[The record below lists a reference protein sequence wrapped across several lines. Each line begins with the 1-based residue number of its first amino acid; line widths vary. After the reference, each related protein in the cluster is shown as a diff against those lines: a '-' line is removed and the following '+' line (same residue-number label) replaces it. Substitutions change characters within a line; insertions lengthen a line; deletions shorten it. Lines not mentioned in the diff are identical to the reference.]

1 MKLSFSEI
9 ENWQEFENLATSF
22 FEKISKDKNDAIE
35 VFVEPSGTGSDG
47 GRDILV
53 TANVNDS
60 FVSYKRK
67 WVVQCKFYD
76 KDLSKSELS
85 DINIPSLIH
94 EHGADGYLLIC
105 KKGVT
110 SPLSNQF
117 EEFRKTCRLNKN
129 YLIWTGSQFLDK
141 LILHKD
147 ILQRYFPLY
156 FKETYIKTNV
166 ETIYNE
172 VFEKISNDIKT
183 DLK

>member
-22 FEKISKDKNDAIE
+22 FEKIIEEKNNAIE
-35 VFVEPSGTGSDG
+35 VFVEPTGTGSDG

-53 TANVNDS
+53 TTNIHDS
-60 FVSYKRK
+60 FISFKRK
-67 WVVQCKFYD
+67 WVVQCKFYE

-85 DINIPSLIH
+85 EINIPSLIH
-94 EHGADGYLLIC
+94 EYGADGYLLIC

-117 EEFRKTCRLNKN
+117 EDFRKNCRMNKN

-147 ILQRYFPLY
+147 IIQRYFPLY
-156 FKETYIKTNV
+156 FKETYIKTNIQTKYDAV
-166 ETIYNE
+166 FDKLSNE
-172 VFEKISNDIKT
+172 IKIE
-183 DLK
+183 LP

>member
-9 ENWQEFENLATSF
+9 ENWQEFENLVTSF
-22 FEKISKDKNDAIE
+22 FEKVSSERNDTIE

-53 TANVNDS
+53 TTKVNDS
-60 FVSYKRK
+60 FISFKRK

-85 DINIPSLIH
+85 NVNIPSLIH

-105 KKGVT
+105 KNGVT

-117 EEFRKTCRLNKN
+117 EDLRKNCRMGKN

-147 ILQRYFPLY
+147 ILQRYFPSY
-156 FKETYIKTNV
+156 FKETFTKTNI
-166 ETIYNE
+166 ELQYNK
-172 VFEKISNDIKT
+172 VFDEFSNQIKKE
-183 DLK
+183 LP

>member
-53 TANVNDS
+53 TTNVNDS
-60 FVSYKRK
+60 FVSYRRK

-76 KDLSKSELS
+76 KDLSKSVLS
-85 DINIPSLIH
+85 DINVPSLIQ

-105 KKGVT
+105 KNGVT
-110 SPLSNQF
+110 SPLSDQF
-117 EEFRKTCRLNKN
+117 EGLRKNCTMNKN

-147 ILQRYFPLY
+147 IIQRYFPLY
-156 FKETYIKTNV
+156 FKETYIKTNA

-172 VFEKISNDIKT
+172 AYEKISNEIKT
-183 DLK
+183 DLP

>member
-22 FEKISKDKNDAIE
+22 FEKISEVKNDAIE

-53 TANVNDS
+53 TASINDS
-60 FVSYKRK
+60 FTSFKRK
-67 WVVQCKFYD
+67 WVVQCKFYE

-85 DINIPSLIH
+85 DINIPSLIQQ
-94 EHGADGYLLIC
+94 HGADGYLLIC
-105 KKGVT
+105 KNGVT

-117 EEFRKTCRLNKN
+117 EELRKNCRMNKN

-147 ILQRYFPLY
+147 IIQRYFPAY
-156 FKETYIKTNV
+156 FRETYTKTNI
-166 ETIYNE
+166 ETKYDE
-172 VFEKISNDIKT
+172 VFERFSNEIKIE
-183 DLK
+183 LP